1 MKVNVLQQSHPLS
14 KKRFMSPFCSSDSN
28 LNDYLPLRSIS
39 RMQRRT
45 IGGTRAA
52 ESVAWN
58 AMSTPK
64 VVKRRDNLPER
75 KNESGMQFLPLILF
89 RYNADDD
96 VVVLLLRLV
105 FFVLSSSSCLL
116 LLFFFFLSSSSC
128 LLLLVFF
135 FLSSSSCLL
144 LLLVFFF
151 LSSSSCLLLL
161 LVFFL
166 LSSSCPLLLLLFL
179 LVIVVDFGTF
189 LTGTSRQPVGL
200 ETFFVRG
207 ESAGVALEALKEKM
221 LIAIAALR
229 RRLQPMEIVRFGVL

>member
-128 LLLLVFF
+128 LLLL
-135 FLSSSSCLL
+135 
-144 LLLVFFF
+144 LVFFF

-179 LVIVVDFGTF
+179 LVIVVDLGTF
-189 LTGTSRQPVGL
+189 LSGTSRQPVGL

-207 ESAGVALEALKEKM
+207 ESTGVALEALKEKM